1 MGNALVE
8 LIVARVQE
16 RFNLE
21 SDFYQKQLQM
31 TKEAWENWKKGLYV
45 LNEHEFGTMIMLFTD
60 YEWMLVQKVIR
71 TTKIIP
77 EKEQNAVS
85 DFNKMKFS
93 IAKQWMQSDMAN
105 AEIVEKL
112 QEDEKLMKN
121 IEVRIVMDYDS
132 WGYND
137 ILTFTLP
144 AIERE
149 RVAGSR
155 RELIQYMASKQ
166 KEN

>member
-8 LIVARVQE
+8 LVVARVKE
-16 RFNLE
+16 RFNPE
-21 SDFYQKQLQM
+21 SDFYQKQLQL
-31 TKEAWENWKKGLYV
+31 TKEAWEDWQKGLYV
-45 LNEHEFGTMIMLFTD
+45 LSEHELSAIIMLFTD

-71 TTKIIP
+71 NTKIIP

-85 DFNKMKFS
+85 EFSKMKFA
-93 IAKQWMQSDMAN
+93 IAKKWVQSDIAN
-105 AEIVEKL
+105 VEIVERL
-112 QEDEKLMKN
+112 QEDEKLTKN
-121 IEVRIVMDYDS
+121 IELRIVMGYDS
-132 WGYND
+132 WGYSD

-155 RELIQYMASKQ
+155 RELIQYMTNKQ
-166 KEN
+166 REN